1 MQYKSNNNIST
12 YNTLNLFV
20 PVTLENIPWTP
31 ENDLLTPTMK
41 LKRVTLRNKYQKNIK
56 NMYIS
61 LRKEKSVPNSRL

>member
-1 MQYKSNNNIST
+1 MQYKSNNKIGT

-20 PVTLENIPWTP
+20 PVTLENVPWTP

>member
-20 PVTLENIPWTP
+20 PVTLENVPWTP